1 MGKRSN
7 VTNIEKYRK
16 TAKPQ
21 KDANKKLVGA
31 RVKNARSKKRSS
43 RLKTGASIFFIVS
56 IFMLMSRY
64 STISKLNYEEHSLSR
79 ELEDTINRKKELYY
93 ELEMNTN
100 SAKIE
105 KEAREQ
111 LGMDY
116 PKDEQIV
123 YIDVH

>member
-1 MGKRSN
+1 MAKRSN
-7 VTNIEKYRK
+7 VTNIAKYRK
-16 TAKPQ
+16 AAKKPQ
-21 KDANKKLVGA
+21 DALGPRA
-31 RVKNARSKKRSS
+31 QNARAKKRSS

-64 STISKLNYEEHSLSR
+64 SAISKLNYDAHSLNK
-79 ELEDTINRKKELYY
+79 ELDDAINRKKELYY
-93 ELEMNTN
+93 ELEMKTN

-105 KEAREQ
+105 REARGK

-123 YIDVH
+123 YINVH